1 MNKLNYSFN
10 LKDNIEQLSIQIN
23 HDLIQLDRIY
33 EEKKQISLKQNEIEN
48 SLDDDELGKLN

>member
-48 SLDDDELGKLN
+48 SLDDDELGKLK